1 MTSLAAP
8 QQCVE
13 ATAPRAVLAG
23 WLTVLL
29 TGLFCLNTAGGWVR
43 LSGAGV
49 AIPHW
54 PVIELDEGR
63 KTLLPPL
70 SESGWTAAHAAW
82 ASHQATLR
90 AKIEAGEIHGAALG
104 RQPESIADFRG
115 MFLIEW
121 FHRLLAAGV
130 GLLALA
136 CLGTVLAD
144 RGLRAR
150 IGVPVGLAVLLIATQ
165 AVLGAAL
172 IGQGTSTRWLFLHQ
186 GNAALILGCVLIAI
200 LRLLGSG
207 SDAPQAGGKRRSDE
221 PELAGPRRLIL
232 AAAAGVWLMLM
243 LGGMLAASRHNLPP
257 GGLLGL
263 DAGPMW
269 WPAASF
275 ATNILD
281 NASLHHLVHR
291 IGAVLVAALV
301 VWAVVVAHRREA
313 PERTRL
319 ALSVAGTFVALQAVL
334 GIAAAVMPRGEVVV
348 PLAHL
353 FLGHVLFL
361 VLVLAAFDLRHGQER
376 MQGLPA

>member
-29 TGLFCLNTAGGWVR
+29 AGLFCLNTAGGWVR

-70 SESGWTAAHAAW
+70 SEAGWTAAHAAW
-82 ASHQATLR
+82 AGHQATLR
-90 AKIEAGEIHGAALG
+90 AKIEAGEIHGSALG
-104 RQPESIADFRG
+104 RQPESIGDFRT

-150 IGVPVGLAVLLIATQ
+150 IGVPMGLAVLLIVTQ

-186 GNAALILGCVLIAI
+186 GNAALILACVLTAI

-207 SDAPQAGGKRRSDE
+207 TDEFQLVGRRRADQ
-221 PELAGPRRLIL
+221 PELVGPRRIVL
-232 AAAAGVWLMLM
+232 AAAAGAWLMLM
-243 LGGMLAASRHNLPP
+243 FGGLLAASRHNLPP

-263 DAGPMW
+263 DAGPRW

-275 ATNILD
+275 ATNLLD

-291 IGAVLVAALV
+291 LGAVLVAGLV
-301 VWAVVVAHRREA
+301 VWAVVTAHRSRA
-313 PERTRL
+313 SERVRL

-361 VLVLAAFDLRHGQER
+361 TLVLAAYDLQHGQDQA
-376 MQGLPA
+376 QGLPA

>member
-29 TGLFCLNTAGGWVR
+29 AGLFCLNTAGGWVR

-63 KTLLPPL
+63 KTMLPPL
-70 SESGWTAAHAAW
+70 SEAGWTAAHAAW
-82 ASHQATLR
+82 AGHQAILR

-104 RQPESIADFRG
+104 RQPESIGDFRA

-136 CLGTVLAD
+136 CLGTVLTD

-186 GNAALILGCVLIAI
+186 GNAALILACVLVAV

-207 SDAPQAGGKRRSDE
+207 SEGGRPVAVRS
-221 PELAGPRRLIL
+221 LVL
-232 AAAAGVWLMLM
+232 AAAAATWLMLM
-243 LGGMLAASRHNLPP
+243 LGGLLAASRHNLPS

-263 DAGPMW
+263 DAGPAW

-275 ATNILD
+275 ATNLLD

-291 IGAVLVAALV
+291 LGAVLVAGMV
-301 VWAVVVAHRREA
+301 VWAMVLAHRRAA

-334 GIAAAVMPRGEVVV
+334 GITAAVMPRGEVVV

-361 VLVLAAFDLRHGQER
+361 VLVLAAFDLKQDQEQT
-376 MQGLPA
+376 QGVPA